1 MPVVETL
8 PMDSP
13 PGCVRYSLHRKMF
26 LRANK
31 RFKDGKEHRYWSVVE
46 NRRVT
51 GGGSIQKTLL
61 YLGEINDSDRA
72 AWTRA
77 IETVDERD
85 HARQIH
91 LFPEDRTPDPRLE
104 HSSIKLRLDR
114 IELSRP
120 RQWGGCWLALE
131 LWHRLDLDA
140 FWQPLLPDSQKG
152 TPWLKVLKTL
162 VAYRLLD
169 PGSEWKLHRCWFDR
183 SAMADLLDDDFRLAA
198 KDTLYRCHDRLLDHR
213 EALFTHLKDRWS
225 GLFGASYDILLY
237 DLTSTYFEVD
247 ANGPLTEASRLKAF
261 GYSRDKRPD
270 CVQIVIALII
280 TPDGLPIG
288 YEVMRGNTSDKTTL
302 ADMLKKITDRYGK
315 ERRTWIMDRGIPTE
329 ETLAQMRQANPA
341 VRYLVGTPKGRLTK
355 LEKDLATKD
364 WQQVKDDVHVKL
376 LSLDG
381 ELYVLARSLP
391 RRNKESA
398 MRRKKLKAYWA
409 RLKELQKRDKL
420 TRDELLL
427 AIGAAKEKA
436 GRNAHRLVI
445 LHLPASEAPVT
456 ADTFR
461 FELNREKLKAT
472 RRHEGQYLLRSNLTG
487 ENPAELWRN
496 YINLVRIEE
505 SFRTFKGDLGLRPVF
520 HQLDGRIE
528 AHVFVSFLAYC
539 LHVTLEQ
546 YNKKAATGLSS
557 RSVLERMCEIQML
570 DVTIP
575 ATDGRELRMKR
586 YTKPEKVHHL
596 LLDQLGFTL
605 PAQPPPEIRNP
616 MPVVE
621 TF

>member
-1 MPVVETL
+1 MPVVETQSIDT
-8 PMDSP
+8 PV
-13 PGCVRYSLHRKMF
+13 PGRYIPTQIMF

-31 RFKDGKEHRYWSVVE
+31 RFKDGKQHRYWSVVE
-46 NRRVT
+46 NRRIS
-51 GGGSIQKTLL
+51 GGGSVQKTLL

-77 IETVDERD
+77 IKAVDERD

-91 LFPEDRTPDPRLE
+91 LFPEDGTPDPRLE
-104 HSSIKLRLDR
+104 HSTLKLRLDH

-140 FWQPLLPDSQKG
+140 FWQPLLPNSQKG

-169 PGSEWKLHRCWFDR
+169 PGSEWKLHRSWFDR

-198 KDTLYRCHDRLLDHR
+198 KDTLYRCHDRLLVHR

-247 ANGPLTEASRLKAF
+247 ANGPVTEASRLKAF

-302 ADMLKKITDRYGK
+302 SDMLNKITARYGK

-329 ETLAQMRQANPA
+329 ETLNQMRQANPT

-355 LEKDLATKD
+355 IEKHLATKD

-376 LSLDG
+376 LSRDG

-391 RRNKESA
+391 RRSKESA

-409 RLKELQKRDKL
+409 RLKELQKRDTL
-420 TRDELLL
+420 SRDELLL

-445 LHLPASEAPVT
+445 LHLPGSGEAIT
-456 ADTFR
+456 AETFR
-461 FELNREKLKAT
+461 IELDREKLKT
-472 RRHEGQYLLRSNLTG
+472 HIPS
-487 ENPAELWRN
+487 
-496 YINLVRIEE
+496 
-505 SFRTFKGDLGLRPVF
+505 
-520 HQLDGRIE
+520 LD
-528 AHVFVSFLAYC
+528 F
-539 LHVTLEQ
+539 
-546 YNKKAATGLSS
+546 
-557 RSVLERMCEIQML
+557 
-570 DVTIP
+570 
-575 ATDGRELRMKR
+575 
-586 YTKPEKVHHL
+586 
-596 LLDQLGFTL
+596 
-605 PAQPPPEIRNP
+605 
-616 MPVVE
+616 
-621 TF
+621 

>member
-1 MPVVETL
+1 
-8 PMDSP
+8 
-13 PGCVRYSLHRKMF
+13 MF

-46 NRRVT
+46 NRRLV
-51 GGGSIQKTLL
+51 GGRSVQKTLL

-72 AWTRA
+72 AWTHA
-77 IETVDERD
+77 IEAVDEREQT
-85 HARQIH
+85 RQIH

-104 HSSIKLRLDR
+104 HPTLQLRLSH
-114 IELSRP
+114 IELARP

-131 LWHRLDLDA
+131 LWNRLNLDA

-169 PGSEWKLHRCWFDR
+169 PGSEWKLHRSWFDR

-198 KDTLYRCHDRLLDHR
+198 KDTLYRCHDHLLNHR
-213 EALFTHLKDRWS
+213 EALFTHLKDRWA

-247 ANGPLTEASRLKAF
+247 ANGPVTEASRLKAF

-302 ADMLKKITDRYGK
+302 GGMLKKITARYGK

-329 ETLAQMRQANPA
+329 ETLDQMRHAKPS

-376 LSLDG
+376 LPRDG
-381 ELYVLARSLP
+381 ELYVLARSQP

-409 RLKELQKRDKL
+409 RLKELQKRAKL

-436 GRNAHRLVI
+436 GRNASRLVI
-445 LHLPASEAPVT
+445 LHLPSPGQPVSAET
-456 ADTFR
+456 LRIGLDR
-461 FELNREKLKAT
+461 QKLKDT
-472 RRHEGQYLLRSNLTG
+472 RRHEGQYLLRSNLPG
-487 ENPAELWRN
+487 EDPAELWRN
-496 YINLVRIEE
+496 YMNLVRIEE
-505 SFRTFKGDLGLRPVF
+505 SFRTLKGDLGLRPIF
-520 HQLDGRIE
+520 HQNDNRVE
-528 AHVFVSFLAYC
+528 AHVFISFLAYC

-546 YNKKAATGLSS
+546 YNKKAATRLRQGYGGQAGLSS
-557 RSVLERMCEIQML
+557 RSVLERMSEIQML

-575 ATDGRELRMKR
+575 ATDGRELHMKR
-586 YTKPEKVHHL
+586 YTKPEKVHQL
-596 LLDQLGFTL
+596 LLDQLGFIL
-605 PAQPPPEIRNP
+605 PEQPPPQIRNP
-616 MPVVE
+616 KPVV
-621 TF
+621 

>member
-1 MPVVETL
+1 
-8 PMDSP
+8 
-13 PGCVRYSLHRKMF
+13 MF

-46 NRRVT
+46 SRRVA
-51 GGGSIQKTLL
+51 GGGSVQKTLL
-61 YLGEINDSDRA
+61 YLGEINDNDRA

-85 HARQIH
+85 HTRQIH
-91 LFPEDRTPDPRLE
+91 LFPEDRTPAPRLE

-169 PGSEWKLHRCWFDR
+169 PGSEWKLHRSWFDR
-183 SAMADLLDDDFRLAA
+183 SAMADLLDDDLRLAA

-247 ANGPLTEASRLKAF
+247 ANGPVTEASRLKAF

-376 LSLDG
+376 LSRDG

-445 LHLPASEAPVT
+445 LHLPGSEEQIT

-461 FELNREKLKAT
+461 FELDREKLKAT

-487 ENPAELWRN
+487 GNPAELWRN

-528 AHVFVSFLAYC
+528 AHVFISFLAYC

-546 YNKKAATGLSS
+546 YNKRVATGLSS
-557 RSVLERMCEIQML
+557 RSVLERMSEIQML

-586 YTKPEKVHHL
+586 YTKPEKVHQL
-596 LLDQLGFTL
+596 LLDQLGFNL

>member
-1 MPVVETL
+1 
-8 PMDSP
+8 
-13 PGCVRYSLHRKMF
+13 MF

-46 NRRVT
+46 NRRVA
-51 GGGSIQKTLL
+51 GGRCVQKTLL

-72 AWTRA
+72 GWTRA
-77 IETVDERD
+77 IEAVDERD
-85 HARQIH
+85 QTRQIH

-104 HSSIKLRLDR
+104 HPTLKLRLAH
-114 IELSRP
+114 IELARP
-120 RQWGGCWLALE
+120 RQWGGCWLAME
-131 LWHRLDLDA
+131 LWNRLDLDP

-162 VAYRLLD
+162 AAYRLLE
-169 PGSEWKLHRCWFDR
+169 PGSEWKLHRSWFDR

-198 KDTLYRCHDRLLDHR
+198 KDTLYRCHDRLLVHR
-213 EALFTHLKDRWS
+213 EALFTYLKDRWA
-225 GLFGASYDILLY
+225 GLFNARYDVLLY

-247 ANGPLTEASRLKAF
+247 ANGPVTETSRLKTF

-302 ADMLKKITDRYGK
+302 AGMLGKITARYGK
-315 ERRTWIMDRGIPTE
+315 ERRIWIMDRGIPTE
-329 ETLAQMRQANPA
+329 EDLGKMRRADPS

-376 LSLDG
+376 LHRDG

-391 RRNKESA
+391 RRGKESA

-409 RLKELQKRDKL
+409 RLKELQKRHHL
-420 TRDELLL
+420 TRDDLLL
-427 AIGAAKEKA
+427 AIGAAKQKA

-445 LHLPASEAPVT
+445 FHLPDPGTPVT

-461 FELNREKLKAT
+461 IELDRQKLKAT

-487 ENPAELWRN
+487 EDPAELWRN
-496 YINLVRIEE
+496 YIHLVRIEE
-505 SFRTFKGDLGLRPVF
+505 SFRTLKGDLGLRPVF
-520 HQLDGRIE
+520 HQLDERIE
-528 AHVFVSFLAYC
+528 AHVFISFLAYC

-557 RSVLERMCEIQML
+557 RSVLERMSEIQML

-586 YTKPEKVHHL
+586 YTKPEKIHHL

-616 MPVVE
+616 KPVVE
-621 TF
+621 TY

>member
-1 MPVVETL
+1 
-8 PMDSP
+8 
-13 PGCVRYSLHRKMF
+13 MF

-46 NRRVT
+46 NRRVA
-51 GGGSIQKTLL
+51 GGRSVQKTLL

-72 AWTRA
+72 AWSRA
-77 IETVDERD
+77 IEAVDERD
-85 HARQIH
+85 HTRQIH

-104 HSSIKLRLDR
+104 HPTLQLRLAH
-114 IELSRP
+114 IELARP

-131 LWHRLDLDA
+131 LWNRLDLDT

-162 VAYRLLD
+162 VAHRLLE
-169 PGSEWKLHRCWFDR
+169 PGSEWRLHRSWFDH
-183 SAMADLLDDDFRLAA
+183 SAMADLLDGDFRLAA

-213 EALFTHLKDRWS
+213 EPLFSHLKERWA

-247 ANGPLTEASRLKAF
+247 ANGPVTGSSHLKAF

-302 ADMLKKITDRYGK
+302 GGMLKKITGRYGK

-329 ETLAQMRQANPA
+329 EALDEMRHAKPS

-364 WQQVKDDVHVKL
+364 WQQVKEDVHVKL
-376 LSLDG
+376 LPRDG

-391 RRNKESA
+391 RRSKESA

-409 RLKELQKRDKL
+409 RLKELQNRDKL

-445 LHLPASEAPVT
+445 LHLPASGKQDST
-456 ADTFR
+456 GTFR
-461 FELNREKLKAT
+461 FQLDRAKLKAT

-487 ENPAELWRN
+487 EDPAELWRN
-496 YINLVRIEE
+496 YMNLVRIEE
-505 SFRTFKGDLGLRPVF
+505 SFRTLKGDLGLRPVF

-528 AHVFVSFLAYC
+528 AHVFISFLAYC

-557 RSVLERMCEIQML
+557 RSVLGRMSEIQML

-575 ATDGRELRMKR
+575 ATDGREVRMKR
-586 YTKPEKVHHL
+586 YTKPEKVHQL
-596 LLDQLGFTL
+596 LLDQLGFVL

-616 MPVVE
+616 KPVVE

>member
-1 MPVVETL
+1 
-8 PMDSP
+8 
-13 PGCVRYSLHRKMF
+13 MF

-31 RFKDGKEHRYWSVVE
+31 RIKDGKTHRYWSVVE
-46 NRRVT
+46 NRRVA
-51 GGGSIQKTLL
+51 GGRSVQKTLL

-72 AWTRA
+72 SWTRA
-77 IETVDERD
+77 IEALDE
-85 HARQIH
+85 HHHSRQIH
-91 LFPEDRTPDPRLE
+91 LFPEDANPAPDLTHPAL
-104 HSSIKLRLDR
+104 KLRLDR

-120 RQWGGCWLALE
+120 RQWGGCWLAME
-131 LWHRLDLDA
+131 LWGRLDLDG
-140 FWQPLLPDSQKG
+140 FWQNRLLDSRKG

-162 VAYRLLD
+162 VAYRLLE
-169 PGSEWKLHRCWFDR
+169 PGSEWKLHRSWFDR

-198 KDTLYRCHDRLLDHR
+198 KDTLYRCHDHLLEHR
-213 EALFTHLKDRWS
+213 EPLFAHLKDRWA
-225 GLFGASYDILLY
+225 GLFGARYDILLY

-247 ANGPLTEASRLKAF
+247 ANGTTTEESKLKAF

-302 ADMLKKITDRYGK
+302 RGMLEKISGRYGK
-315 ERRTWIMDRGIPTE
+315 EQRTWIMDRGIPTE
-329 ETLAQMRQANPA
+329 AVLEEMRQADPS

-355 LEKDLATKD
+355 LEKALAGKD
-364 WQQVKDDVHVKL
+364 WQEVKDDVHVKL
-376 LSLDG
+376 LPLDG

-391 RRNKESA
+391 RRAKERA

-409 RLKELQKRDKL
+409 RLKELQTRVNL
-420 TRDELLL
+420 SRDELLL
-427 AIGAAKEKA
+427 SIGAAKEKA
-436 GRNAHRLVI
+436 GRNAQRLVI
-445 LHLPASEAPVT
+445 LHLPRTGEAVN

-461 FELNREKLKAT
+461 FEFDRKKLKAA
-472 RRHEGQYLLRSNLTG
+472 RCHEGQYLLRSNLTG
-487 ENPAELWRN
+487 EDPAELWRN

-505 SFRTFKGDLGLRPVF
+505 SFRSLKGDLGLRPVF
-520 HQLDGRIE
+520 HQLDERIE
-528 AHVFVSFLAYC
+528 AHIFISFLAYC

-557 RSVLERMCEIQML
+557 RSVLERLCEIQML

-575 ATDGRELRMKR
+575 STDGHEIRMKR
-586 YTKPEKVHHL
+586 YTKPENVHHL

-605 PAQPPPEIRNP
+605 PSQPPPEIRKP
-616 MPVVE
+616 SHVVE

>member
-1 MPVVETL
+1 
-8 PMDSP
+8 
-13 PGCVRYSLHRKMF
+13 MF

-46 NRRVT
+46 SRRVA
-51 GGGSIQKTLL
+51 GGRSVQKTLL

-85 HARQIH
+85 HTRQIH
-91 LFPEDRTPDPRLE
+91 LFPEDRTPDPCLE
-104 HSSIKLRLDR
+104 HSSIKLRLDH

-131 LWHRLDLDA
+131 LWNRLDLDA

-162 VAYRLLD
+162 VVYRLLD
-169 PGSEWKLHRCWFDR
+169 PGSEWNLHRSWFDR

-198 KDTLYRCHDRLLDHR
+198 KDTLYRCHDRLLGCR

-247 ANGPLTEASRLKAF
+247 ANGPVTEASRIKAF

-302 ADMLKKITDRYGK
+302 ADMLKKVTDRYGK
-315 ERRTWIMDRGIPTE
+315 KRRTWIMDRGIPTE
-329 ETLAQMRQANPA
+329 DTLDQMRHANPS

-376 LSLDG
+376 LSRDG

-409 RLKELQKRDKL
+409 RLKELQKRDKF

-445 LHLPASEAPVT
+445 LHLPASGQQITTE
-456 ADTFR
+456 TFR
-461 FELNREKLKAT
+461 IELDREKLKDT

-487 ENPAELWRN
+487 EDPAELWRN

-505 SFRTFKGDLGLRPVF
+505 SFRTLKGDLGLRPIF

-528 AHVFVSFLAYC
+528 AHVFISFLAYC
-539 LHVTLEQ
+539 LHVTLEK
-546 YNKKAATGLSS
+546 YNKKSATGLSS
-557 RSVLERMCEIQML
+557 RSVLERMSEIQML

-575 ATDGRELRMKR
+575 ATDGRELHMKR
-586 YTKPEKVHHL
+586 YTKPEKVHYL

-605 PAQPPPEIRNP
+605 PAQPPPEIRTP

>member
-1 MPVVETL
+1 
-8 PMDSP
+8 
-13 PGCVRYSLHRKMF
+13 MF

-46 NRRVT
+46 NRRIA
-51 GGGSIQKTLL
+51 GGRSVQKTLL

-72 AWTRA
+72 GWTRA
-77 IETVDERD
+77 IEAVDERD
-85 HARQIH
+85 QTRQIH

-104 HSSIKLRLDR
+104 HPTLKLRLQH
-114 IELSRP
+114 IELARP
-120 RQWGGCWLALE
+120 RQWGGCWLAME
-131 LWHRLDLDA
+131 LWSRLDLDA

-162 VAYRLLD
+162 AAYRLLD
-169 PGSEWKLHRCWFDR
+169 PGSEWKLHRSWFDR

-213 EALFTHLKDRWS
+213 EALFTHLKDRWA

-247 ANGPLTEASRLKAF
+247 ANGPVTETSRLKAF

-302 ADMLKKITDRYGK
+302 AGMLEKITARYGK
-315 ERRTWIMDRGIPTE
+315 EQRTWIMDRGIPTE
-329 ETLAQMRQANPA
+329 ETLEKMRAADPS

-355 LEKDLATKD
+355 LEKDLAAKD

-376 LSLDG
+376 LHREG

-391 RRNKESA
+391 RRCKESA
-398 MRRKKLKAYWA
+398 MRRKKLKAYWS
-409 RLKELQKRDKL
+409 RLKELQKRDDL
-420 TRDELLL
+420 TRDDLLL

-445 LHLPASEAPVT
+445 LHLPDPGGPVT

-461 FELNREKLKAT
+461 IELDRGKLKAT

-487 ENPAELWRN
+487 EGPAELWRN

-505 SFRTFKGDLGLRPVF
+505 SFRTLKGDLGLRPVF
-520 HQLDGRIE
+520 HQLDERIE
-528 AHVFVSFLAYC
+528 AHVFISFLAYC

-557 RSVLERMCEIQML
+557 RSVLERMSEIQML
-570 DVTIP
+570 DVIIP
-575 ATDGRELRMKR
+575 ATDGSELRMKR
-586 YTKPEKVHHL
+586 YTKPEKVHQL

-616 MPVVE
+616 KPVVE

>member
-1 MPVVETL
+1 
-8 PMDSP
+8 
-13 PGCVRYSLHRKMF
+13 MF

-46 NRRVT
+46 NRRIS
-51 GGGSIQKTLL
+51 GGGSVQKTLL
-61 YLGEINDSDRA
+61 YLGEINDSNRT

-77 IETVDERD
+77 IEAVDERD
-85 HARQIH
+85 HSRQIF
-91 LFPEDRTPDPRLE
+91 LFPEDRTPDPLLE
-104 HSSIKLRLDR
+104 HPTLKLRLNH

-131 LWHRLDLDA
+131 LWSRLDLDT
-140 FWQPLLPDSQKG
+140 FWQALLPDSQKG

-169 PGSEWKLHRCWFDR
+169 PGSEWKLHRSWFDR

-198 KDTLYRCHDRLLDHR
+198 KDTLYRCHDHLLDHR

-247 ANGPLTEASRLKAF
+247 ANGPVTEASRLKAF

-270 CVQIVIALII
+270 CVQIVIALIV

-302 ADMLKKITDRYGK
+302 SDMLKKITDRYGK

-329 ETLAQMRQANPA
+329 ETLDEMRQANPS
-341 VRYLVGTPKGRLTK
+341 VNYLVGTPKGRLTK
-355 LEKDLATKD
+355 LEKDLAAKD

-376 LSLDG
+376 LPRDG
-381 ELYVLARSLP
+381 ELFVLARSLP
-391 RRNKESA
+391 RRSKESA

-420 TRDELLL
+420 NRDELLL

-445 LHLPASEAPVT
+445 LHLPDSAEPIT
-456 ADTFR
+456 ANTFR
-461 FELNREKLKAT
+461 IELNREKLKAT

-487 ENPAELWRN
+487 KDPAELWRN

-505 SFRTFKGDLGLRPVF
+505 SFRTLKGDLGLRPVF

-528 AHVFVSFLAYC
+528 AHVFISFLAYC
-539 LHVTLEQ
+539 LHVTLEK

-557 RSVLERMCEIQML
+557 RSVLERMSEIQML

-586 YTKPEKVHHL
+586 YTKPEKVHQL

-616 MPVVE
+616 KPVVE

>member
-1 MPVVETL
+1 
-8 PMDSP
+8 
-13 PGCVRYSLHRKMF
+13 MF

-51 GGGSIQKTLL
+51 GGRSVQKTLL

-77 IETVDERD
+77 IEAVDERN
-85 HARQIH
+85 HTGQIH
-91 LFPEDRTPDPRLE
+91 LFPEDRTPDPLLE
-104 HSSIKLRLDR
+104 HPTLRLR
-114 IELSRP
+114 LGQIELARP

-131 LWHRLDLDA
+131 LWDRLDLDA

-169 PGSEWKLHRCWFDR
+169 PGSEWKLHRSWFDR

-198 KDTLYRCHDRLLDHR
+198 IDTLYRCHDRLLAHR
-213 EALFTHLKDRWS
+213 EALFIHLRERWT
-225 GLFGASYDILLY
+225 GLFGAAYDILLY

-247 ANGPLTEASRLKAF
+247 AGAPTTEASSLKAF

-280 TPDGLPIG
+280 TPEGLPIG

-302 ADMLKKITDRYGK
+302 SGMLAKITARYGR

-329 ETLAQMRQANPA
+329 ETLEEMRRATPS

-355 LEKDLATKD
+355 LEKDLAARD
-364 WQQVKDDVHVKL
+364 WQQAKDEVQVKL
-376 LSLDG
+376 LPRDG

-391 RRNKESA
+391 RRNKERA
-398 MRRKKLKAYWA
+398 MRNRKLKAYWA
-409 RLKELQKRDKL
+409 RLGELQKRDKL
-420 TRDELLL
+420 SRDELLL

-436 GRNAHRLVI
+436 GRNAHRLLI
-445 LHLPASEAPVT
+445 LHLPDAGQAPGT
-456 ADTFR
+456 QAFR
-461 FELNREKLKAT
+461 FELDRAKLRNT

-487 ENPAELWRN
+487 EDPATLWRN
-496 YINLVRIEE
+496 YMNLVRIEE
-505 SFRTFKGDLGLRPVF
+505 SFRTIKGDLGLRPVF

-528 AHVFVSFLAYC
+528 AHVFISFLAYC

-546 YNKKAATGLSS
+546 YNKRAATGLSS
-557 RSVLERMCEIQML
+557 RSVLERMSEIQML

-575 ATDGRELRMKR
+575 ATDGRELRMRR
-586 YTKPEKVHHL
+586 YTKPEKVHEL

-616 MPVVE
+616 KPVVE
-621 TF
+621 TY

>member
-1 MPVVETL
+1 
-8 PMDSP
+8 MDSP

-51 GGGSIQKTLL
+51 GGGSVQKTLL

-77 IETVDERD
+77 IESVDERD

-225 GLFGASYDILLY
+225 GLFAASYDILLY

-376 LSLDG
+376 LSRDG

-436 GRNAHRLVI
+436 GRNAHRLVM
-445 LHLPASEAPVT
+445 LHLPGSEEQIS

-487 ENPAELWRN
+487 ENPTELWRN

-528 AHVFVSFLAYC
+528 AHVFISFLAYC

-546 YNKKAATGLSS
+546 YNKKVATGLSS
-557 RSVLERMCEIQML
+557 RSVLERMSEIQML

-586 YTKPEKVHHL
+586 YTKPEKVHQL

>member
-1 MPVVETL
+1 MPVVETR
-8 PMDSP
+8 PMDTP
-13 PGCVRYSLHRKMF
+13 ATRRYAPRQIMF

-46 NRRVT
+46 NRRVA
-51 GGGSIQKTLL
+51 GGRSVQKTLL
-61 YLGEINDSDRA
+61 YLGEINNSDRV

-77 IETVDERD
+77 IEAVDERD
-85 HARQIH
+85 HARHQIH
-91 LFPEDRTPDPRLE
+91 LFPEDRTPAPHLE
-104 HSSIKLRLDR
+104 HSTIKLRLDH
-114 IELSRP
+114 IELSHP

-131 LWHRLDLDA
+131 LWNRLALDA

-162 VAYRLLD
+162 VVYRLLD
-169 PGSEWKLHRCWFDR
+169 PGSEWNLHRSWFDR

-198 KDTLYRCHDRLLDHR
+198 KDTLYRCHDRLLDCR

-247 ANGPLTEASRLKAF
+247 ANGPVTEASRLKAF

-302 ADMLKKITDRYGK
+302 ADMLKKVTDRYGK

-329 ETLAQMRQANPA
+329 ETLDQMRQANPS

-364 WQQVKDDVHVKL
+364 WQQVKDDVHVKRL
-376 LSLDG
+376 PRDG

-391 RRNKESA
+391 RRNKERA

-445 LHLPASEAPVT
+445 LHLPAFGEQIT

-461 FELNREKLKAT
+461 IELDREKLKDT

-487 ENPAELWRN
+487 EDPAELWRN

-505 SFRTFKGDLGLRPVF
+505 SFRTLKGDLGLRPVF

-539 LHVTLEQ
+539 LHVTLEK

-557 RSVLERMCEIQML
+557 RSVLDRMSEIQML

-575 ATDGRELRMKR
+575 ATDGREVRMKR

-605 PAQPPPEIRNP
+605 PAQPPPEIRTP

>member
-1 MPVVETL
+1 
-8 PMDSP
+8 
-13 PGCVRYSLHRKMF
+13 MF

-46 NRRVT
+46 NRRVA
-51 GGGSIQKTLL
+51 GGRSVQKTLL

-72 AWTRA
+72 AWSRA
-77 IETVDERD
+77 IEAVDEREQT
-85 HARQIH
+85 RQIH

-104 HSSIKLRLDR
+104 HLSLQLRLAH
-114 IELSRP
+114 IELARP

-162 VAYRLLD
+162 VVYRLLS
-169 PGSEWKLHRCWFDR
+169 PGSEWNLHRSWFDR
-183 SAMADLLDDDFRLAA
+183 SAMADLLHDDFRLAA
-198 KDTLYRCHDRLLDHR
+198 IDTLYRCHDRLLEHR
-213 EALFTHLKDRWS
+213 EKLFTHLKDRWT

-247 ANGPLTEASRLKAF
+247 AGGPVTEASKLKAF

-280 TPDGLPIG
+280 TPDGLPVG

-302 ADMLKKITDRYGK
+302 TGMLEKITGLYGK

-329 ETLAQMRQANPA
+329 DALDQMRRATPSVN
-341 VRYLVGTPKGRLTK
+341 YLVGTPKGRLTK
-355 LEKDLATKD
+355 LEKDLAAKD
-364 WQQVKDDVHVKL
+364 WQEVKDDVHVKL
-376 LSLDG
+376 LPRDG

-391 RRNKESA
+391 RRGKESA
-398 MRRKKLKAYWA
+398 MRRKKLKVYWA
-409 RLKELQKRDKL
+409 RLKELQQRAKL

-436 GRNAHRLVI
+436 GRNASRLVT
-445 LHLPASEAPVT
+445 LHLPAPGEPAG
-456 ADTFR
+456 AGTFR
-461 FELNREKLKAT
+461 IELDRKKLKAT
-472 RRHEGQYLLRSNLTG
+472 RRHEGQYLLRSNLKG
-487 ENPAELWRN
+487 EDPAELWRN
-496 YINLVRIEE
+496 YMNLVRIEE
-505 SFRTFKGDLGLRPVF
+505 SFRTLKGDLGLRPVF
-520 HQLDGRIE
+520 HQLDERIE
-528 AHVFVSFLAYC
+528 AHVFISFLAYC
-539 LHVTLEQ
+539 LHVTLEK

-557 RSVLERMCEIQML
+557 RSVLERISEIQML
-570 DVTIP
+570 DVKIP
-575 ATDGRELRMKR
+575 TTDGREVRMKR
-586 YTKPEKVHHL
+586 YTKPEKVHQL

-605 PAQPPPEIRNP
+605 PAQPPPEIRNS

-621 TF
+621 TY

>member
-1 MPVVETL
+1 
-8 PMDSP
+8 
-13 PGCVRYSLHRKMF
+13 MF

-77 IETVDERD
+77 IETIDERD

-213 EALFTHLKDRWS
+213 EALFAHLKDRWS
-225 GLFGASYDILLY
+225 GLFAASYDILLY

-376 LSLDG
+376 LSRDG

-445 LHLPASEAPVT
+445 LHLPGSEEQIS

-487 ENPAELWRN
+487 ENPTELWRN

-546 YNKKAATGLSS
+546 YNKKVATGLSS
-557 RSVLERMCEIQML
+557 RSVLERMSEIQML

-586 YTKPEKVHHL
+586 YTKPEKVRQL
-596 LLDQLGFTL
+596 LLDQLGVNL

>member
-1 MPVVETL
+1 
-8 PMDSP
+8 
-13 PGCVRYSLHRKMF
+13 MF

-46 NRRVT
+46 NRRVA
-51 GGGSIQKTLL
+51 GGRSVQKTLL
-61 YLGEINDSDRA
+61 YLGEINDSDRT

-77 IETVDERD
+77 IEAVDERD
-85 HARQIH
+85 HTRQIH

-104 HSSIKLRLDR
+104 HPTLQLRLSH
-114 IELSRP
+114 IELARP

-131 LWHRLDLDA
+131 LWNRLDLDT

-162 VAYRLLD
+162 VVYRLLD
-169 PGSEWKLHRCWFDR
+169 PGSEWKLHRSWFDR

-213 EALFTHLKDRWS
+213 EALFSHLRERWA
-225 GLFGASYDILLY
+225 GLFGATYDILLY

-247 ANGPLTEASRLKAF
+247 ANGPVTEASELKAF

-302 ADMLKKITDRYGK
+302 AGMLRIISERYGK
-315 ERRTWIMDRGIPTE
+315 ERRTRIMDRGIPTE
-329 ETLAQMRQANPA
+329 ETLGKMRQADPS

-355 LEKDLATKD
+355 LKKTSPKRTGRKSKTTSTSNSSTVTENSTSWPAAFRA
-364 WQQVKDDVHVKL
+364 V
-376 LSLDG
+376 
-381 ELYVLARSLP
+381 ARKAP
-391 RRNKESA
+391 CGARNSKPTGRAS
-398 MRRKKLKAYWA
+398 RNSK
-409 RLKELQKRDKL
+409 KRDKL
-420 TRDELLL
+420 TRDDLLL
-427 AIGAAKEKA
+427 AIGAAKQKA

-445 LHLPASEAPVT
+445 LHLPAPGEPVGT
-456 ADTFR
+456 ATFR
-461 FELNREKLKAT
+461 IELDRKKLKAT

-487 ENPAELWRN
+487 EDPAELWRN

-505 SFRTFKGDLGLRPVF
+505 SFRTLKGDLGLRPVF
-520 HQLDGRIE
+520 HQLDERIE
-528 AHVFVSFLAYC
+528 AHVFISFLAYC

-557 RSVLERMCEIQML
+557 RSVLARMSEIQML

-575 ATDGRELRMKR
+575 ATDGREVRMKR
-586 YTKPEKVHHL
+586 HTKPEKVHQL

-616 MPVVE
+616 KPVVE